1 MRIASIQPDH
11 SIRLPDDWVDEFQLS
26 RFAALEKAPD
36 GILVRACSRTTWDDV
51 FADKLPV
58 GPREI
63 AFDELELS
71 GDDYLF

>member
-1 MRIASIQPDH
+1 MRIASIQPNH
-11 SIRLPDDWVDEFQLS
+11 SIRLPEDWVEEFRLHG
-26 RFAALEKAPD
+26 FAALEKGSD

-58 GPREI
+58 APQNVPFEVS
-63 AFDELELS
+63 ELS

>member
-11 SIRLPDDWVDEFQLS
+11 SIRLPDDWVDEFRLHG
-26 RFAALEKAPD
+26 FASLEKGTD
-36 GILVRACSRTTWDDV
+36 GILVRACACQTWDDV

-58 GPREI
+58 RSQNI
-63 AFDELELS
+63 AFEVSELS

>member
-11 SIRLPDDWVDEFQLS
+11 SIRLPEDWVDEFELAE
-26 RFAALEKAPD
+26 FAALEKAAD
-36 GILVRACSRTTWDDV
+36 GILVRACSRPTWDVV

-58 GPREI
+58 VPGGV
-63 AFDELELS
+63 ASDELELS